1 MARFSYG
8 GQALI
13 EGVLMRGR
21 DVIAVALRH
30 PDGRIVWA
38 DEKLAVGFR
47 ATRWARLPFVRG
59 LVVLYE
65 TLVVGTRWLVR
76 SAGVAAVEELG
87 PAARPASLAPV
98 AAEPEAGPS
107 VEPGPAAPVA
117 PAVSSA
123 IAALVVTP
131 APAAPAVSSAIAAL
145 VVTPAP
151 AADSADLG
159 KGAVALMLGLTLVFG
174 VGLFFFVPLLLAKA
188 IAGGQ
193 SGYVE
198 RAVEGVIQVT
208 IFLGYLTLIGRTS
221 DVRRTFQYHGAE
233 HMSIHALEAGDP
245 LTVEA
250 VRKYPTA
257 HPRCGTEFLVV
268 VILVSIITFSLV
280 GRQEIVIMI
289 ASRIVLI
296 PVIAG
301 VSYELLRFGA
311 RHRESRLVRWVF
323 QPGIWVQK
331 ITTKQPTDD
340 MLEVAI
346 VSLEQALLADGE
358 ALPAGGIRIGRSPLT
373 IGAEAR
379 PAVEA

>member
-21 DVIAVALRH
+21 NVVAVALRH

-76 SAGVAAVEELG
+76 SAGVAAVEELAPMPAG
-87 PAARPASLAPV
+87 VPDPVKPAASDPPPAPIAAADPAGGPGAVDAGAAQLPIPV
-98 AAEPEAGPS
+98 AR
-107 VEPGPAAPVA
+107 V
-117 PAVSSA
+117 
-123 IAALVVTP
+123 
-131 APAAPAVSSAIAAL
+131 
-145 VVTPAP
+145 
-151 AADSADLG
+151 ADSADLG
-159 KGAVALMLGLTLVFG
+159 KGAVALMLGLTLVVG
-174 VGLFFFVPLLLAKA
+174 IGLFFFLPLLLAKA

-193 SGYVE
+193 SGVVE
-198 RAVEGVIQVT
+198 RAVEGVIQIA
-208 IFLGYLTLIGRTS
+208 IFLAYLSLIGRTS

-233 HMSIHALEAGDP
+233 HMTIHALEAGDP
-245 LTVEA
+245 LTVDA
-250 VRKYPTA
+250 IRKYPSA

-268 VILVSIITFSLV
+268 VILVSIVVFSIV
-280 GRQEIVIMI
+280 GRQAIPVMV

-301 VSYELLRFGA
+301 ISYELLRFGA
-311 RHRESRLVRWVF
+311 RHRDSRIIRWLF

-358 ALPAGGIRIGRSPLT
+358 ALPDGAGRIERSPLVLS
-373 IGAEAR
+373 AEAS
-379 PAVEA
+379 PVAEA